1 MSRPAA
7 LRATLAL
14 AAAALA
20 AAALLPAAAAA
31 GPQPEFSLDA
41 PHGYRIHVSGHGPTV
56 TLSVFR
62 PNALSVD
69 GLAAIL
75 GVPVKGHGV
84 PASFG
89 VAFSTYIARG
99 EASARSIR
107 ADFPGFGR
115 VAVRFHPSGRIT
127 RLGPRGG
134 GCRLPRAASR
144 AGVFRG
150 EVDFEGEGGYTA
162 AHVHSARGD
171 VVVPLPSRCSSSTR
185 AVRSPRRA
193 AAWLPP
199 RAAEMLRAAGVPSR
213 TIPPASGGPK
223 TTFVEAFRKSPL
235 GLTAFDAIGDGAHP
249 ARYIAAV
256 EQSEGQV
263 AVYRLALGV
272 APSQTFTSDSALS
285 SASVAPPSPFS
296 GEGAYR
302 QAGGGDKS
310 WTGSLA
316 VSFPGAE
323 NLPLT
328 GPQFTVQLARSW

>member
-1 MSRPAA
+1 VSRPAA
-7 LRATLAL
+7 LRAALALAL
-14 AAAALA
+14 AAAALVA
-20 AAALLPAAAAA
+20 AAPPAAAAA
-31 GPQPEFSLDA
+31 APPQPQFSLDTGD
-41 PHGYRIHVSGHGPTV
+41 GYRIHVSGSGSTV

-75 GVPVKGHGV
+75 GVPVKGHGI

-115 VAVRFHPSGRIT
+115 VAMRFHPSGRVT
-127 RLGPRGG
+127 HLGPRGG
-134 GCRLPRAASR
+134 GCGLPRAASR

-150 EVDFEGEGGYTA
+150 EVDFEGEGGYTS

-171 VVVPLPSRCSSSTR
+171 VVVPLPSRCTR
-185 AVRSPRRA
+185 AARSPRRA
-193 AAWLPP
+193 AAWMPP
-199 RAAEMLRAAGVPSR
+199 PAAGMLRAAGLPSR
-213 TIPPASGGPK
+213 TIPPAPSGPK
-223 TTFVEAFRKSPL
+223 TTFIEALRKSPL
-235 GLTAFDAIGDGAHP
+235 GLTVFDAIGDGNRP

-263 AVYRLALGV
+263 AVYRLALGL
-272 APSQTFTSDSALS
+272 APSQTFASDSALS
-285 SASVAPPSPFS
+285 SASVSPPAPFG

-302 QAGGGDKS
+302 QAGGGDRS